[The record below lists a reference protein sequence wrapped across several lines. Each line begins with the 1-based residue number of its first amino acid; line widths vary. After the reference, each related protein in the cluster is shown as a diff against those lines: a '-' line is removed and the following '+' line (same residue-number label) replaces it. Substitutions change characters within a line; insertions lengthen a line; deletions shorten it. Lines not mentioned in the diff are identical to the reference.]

1 MSETTDFDV
10 IVVGSGMS
18 GGWAAKEFCEK
29 GFKTLVLER
38 GRSIDPMT
46 DYVGENVPPW
56 ELPYRGNI
64 HPDEINAKYPKQSE
78 CYALNDHTKTFFI
91 NDIENPYST
100 PEDKPFSWIRGD
112 QVGGRSLLWARQT
125 YRWSDLD
132 FEANK
137 KDGHG
142 VDWPIRYA
150 DIAPWYDYVEKFVGV
165 SGSVEDIPQ
174 LPDGP
179 FLPAMEMNCVEKD
192 IKSKLEATFE
202 DRKMIIGRT
211 AHLTEPTQE
220 HLELGRGM
228 CQNRAMCQRGC
239 SFGAFFSS
247 VSATLPAARRTG
259 NLTLISDS
267 HVLDIVHDPETGK
280 ATGVRALNR
289 ITRETSEYTARII
302 FLCASTLASLQI
314 MMSSTSEAM
323 PTGFAN
329 SSGALGLGIMDHH
342 SGAGAS
348 GTHPGFKDRYYTGR
362 RPNGIYIPR
371 FRNVGDD
378 QQDFVRGYGF
388 QGGAGRGSWKSTGAK
403 KGFGADYKAS
413 LGQPADWTF
422 GLGGFGEIL
431 PQDTNK
437 VTLHPTKVDAWGV
450 PQIHVECSLSTN
462 ETAMREDMAASAKAM
477 LEAAGLVNVNA
488 YISNYR
494 PGIGIHEMGGA
505 RMGRDPATSV
515 LNKFNQCHDVS
526 NVFVTD
532 GAALSSSACQ
542 NPSLTYMALTAR
554 AADYAATQMKEGLL

>member
-1 MSETTDFDV
+1 MSETTEFDV

-56 ELPYRGNI
+56 EMEFRGEI
-64 HPDEINAKYPKQSE
+64 HPDEINQKYPRQSK
-78 CYALNDHTKTFFI
+78 CYALNEHTKTFFI
-91 NDIENPYST
+91 DDSENPYSH
-100 PEDKPFSWIRGD
+100 PEDQPFSWIRGD
-112 QVGGRSLLWARQT
+112 QVGGRSLMWARQT
-125 YRWSDLD
+125 YRWSDID

-150 DIAPWYDYVEKFVGV
+150 DLAPWYDHCERFVGV
-165 SGSVEDIPQ
+165 SGSIENLPQ

-179 FLPAMEMNCVEKD
+179 FLPPMEMNCVEKD
-192 IKSKLEATFE
+192 IKAKLESAFD
-202 DRKMIIGRT
+202 DRKMIIGRA
-211 AHLTEPTQE
+211 AHLTEPTEE
-220 HLELGRGM
+220 HLALGRGA

-259 NLTLISDS
+259 NLTLVSDS
-267 HVLDIVHDPETGK
+267 HVVSLTYDPETGK

-289 ITRETSEYTARII
+289 VTRETTEYTARVV
-302 FLCASTLASLQI
+302 FLCASALASLHI
-314 MMSSTSEAM
+314 LLSSASEEM
-323 PTGFAN
+323 PNGFAN

-342 SGAGAS
+342 FRVGAS

-371 FRNVGDD
+371 FRNIGDD

-388 QGGAGRGSWKSTGAK
+388 QGGAGRGSWRSTSRQ

-413 LGQPADWTF
+413 LRTPADWTF
-422 GLGGFGEIL
+422 GIGGFGEML
-431 PQDTNK
+431 PQDSNR
-437 VTLHPTKVDAWGV
+437 VTLHPTKTDAWGL
-450 PQIHVECSLSTN
+450 PQLHIECSLSAN
-462 ETAMREDMAASAKAM
+462 DLAMREDMAATAKAM
-477 LEAAGLVNVNA
+477 LEAAGLENVSSYNA
-488 YISNYR
+488 DPM
-494 PGIGIHEMGGA
+494 PGLGIHEMGGA
-505 RMGRDPATSV
+505 RMGHDPATSV
-515 LNKFNQCHDVS
+515 LGKFNQCHDVQ

-532 GAALSSSACQ
+532 GAAMSSSACQ
-542 NPSLTYMALTAR
+542 NPSITYMALTAR
-554 AADYAATQMKEGLL
+554 AADYAATQMREGQL